1 MSKKEAR
8 ARRRAAQEAKRRK
21 YLRLAAIV
29 VAVVVVVAAIATI
42 AYFAFHKEP
51 GLVVEDMVEGT
62 GAEAQAGSLITVDYT
77 GWLKDGTEF
86 GSSVGSQPLQVTLG
100 AIPSEV
106 IKGWEQGLLGMKVGG
121 TRRLTIP
128 PKLAYG
134 KEGRGVVI
142 PPNATLTFEVEL
154 LAVE

>member
-42 AYFAFHKEP
+42 AYFALHKEP
-51 GLVVEDMVEGT
+51 GLVIKDLVV
-62 GAEAQAGSLITVDYT
+62 GSGEEVQSGDNVTVHYT
-77 GWLKDGTEF
+77 GWLKDDTQFE
-86 GSSVGSQPLQVTLG
+86 SSVGGQPYRFTLG
-100 AIPSEV
+100 QGRV
-106 IKGWEQGLLGMKVGG
+106 IQGWDQGLVGMKVGG

-134 KEGRGVVI
+134 EAGSGPI